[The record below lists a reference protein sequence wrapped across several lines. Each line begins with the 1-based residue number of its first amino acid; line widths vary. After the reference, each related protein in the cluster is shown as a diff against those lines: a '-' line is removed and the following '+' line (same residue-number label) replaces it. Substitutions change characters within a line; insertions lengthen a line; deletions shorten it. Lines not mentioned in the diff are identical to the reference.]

1 MFRRKKSAESSGST
15 AVGARATTDPA
26 VPTDRG
32 GQPGGGRTPEGKKGR
47 PTPTRKEQEA
57 ARRRP
62 LIPEDRKAA
71 KAESRIAERERR
83 AQAQAGMAAGDER
96 YLGPRDAGPQRRFA
110 RDWVDS
116 RFNIGEYVLI
126 FLLLILVLMFLPVQS
141 VAITLIWVV
150 YGYIILCVI
159 DAIIMSNRLHAAL
172 RRTFGTVQPGTR
184 WYAAMRTFTMRRM
197 RLPKPQVRRG
207 ERPE

>member
-1 MFRRKKSAESSGST
+1 VFGRKKSDESTGST
-15 AVGARATTDPA
+15 AVSASTGTAAPAAPSVRA
-26 VPTDRG
+26 G
-32 GQPGGGRTPEGKKGR
+32 KGR

-62 LIPEDRKAA
+62 LVPEDRKAA
-71 KAESRIAERERR
+71 KIESRQAERERR

-126 FLLLILVLMFLPVQS
+126 FLVLVFLLLFLPVQS
-141 VAITLIWVV
+141 VAMTLIWVV
-150 YGYIILCVI
+150 YGYIGLCVI
-159 DAIIMSNRLHAAL
+159 DAIIMTTRMHSVMQRK
-172 RRTFGTVQPGTR
+172 FGSVQRGTR
-184 WYAAMRTFTMRRM
+184 WYAAMRAFTIRRL

>member
-1 MFRRKKSAESSGST
+1 MR
-15 AVGARATTDPA
+15 ARPADPA
-26 VPTDRG
+26 TPTDRG
-32 GQPGGGRTPEGKKGR
+32 EQTRDGRASDGKKGR
-47 PTPTRKEQEA
+47 PTPTRREQEA

-71 KAESRIAERERR
+71 KAESKVAERQRR

-116 RFNIGEYVLI
+116 RVNIGEYVLI
-126 FLLLILVLMFLPVQS
+126 FLLVIVVVMFLPVQS
-141 VAITLIWVV
+141 IALTLIWIV
-150 YGYIILCVI
+150 YGYIVLCVI
-159 DAIIMSNRLHAAL
+159 DAIITTTRMHSAL
-172 RRTFGTVQPGTR
+172 RRKFGTVQRGTR
-184 WYAAMRTFTMRRM
+184 WYAGMRTFTLRRL
-197 RLPKPQVRRG
+197 RLPRPQVRRG